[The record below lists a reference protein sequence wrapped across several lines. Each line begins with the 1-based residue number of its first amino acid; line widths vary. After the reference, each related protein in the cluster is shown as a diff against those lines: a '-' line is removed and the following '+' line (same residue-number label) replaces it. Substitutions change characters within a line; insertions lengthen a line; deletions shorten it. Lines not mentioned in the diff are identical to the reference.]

1 MLAMKTL
8 NLLFALACA
17 ATTASMGR
25 AQTLVANQELAFG
38 SFAAGASAGTVTMSA
53 AGGRSAG
60 GGVFLISSGGG
71 AAASFTV
78 TGTPGA
84 TYSITLPG
92 DGVVS
97 MALAG
102 NPGTAMAVNNFV
114 SNPVA
119 TSGST
124 GLLTGG
130 TQILTVGATLSV
142 GSNQASGSYS
152 GSFNV
157 TVNIP

>member
-1 MLAMKTL
+1 MSAMKSL
-8 NLLFALACA
+8 SLLFALACA
-17 ATTASMGR
+17 ATSASQGW
-25 AQTLVANQELAFG
+25 AQTLAANQALAFG
-38 SFAAGASAGTVTMSA
+38 SFSAGASAGTVTISA

-60 GGVFLISSGGG
+60 GGVFLISSGNG

-78 TGTPGA
+78 TGIPGA
-84 TYSITLPG
+84 TYSITLPVN
-92 DGVVS
+92 GVVS

-102 NPGTAMAVNNFV
+102 NPATTMAVNNFV

>member
-1 MLAMKTL
+1 MKTL
-8 NLLFALACA
+8 RLLFALACA
-17 ATTASMGR
+17 VTTASMGW
-25 AQTLVANQELAFG
+25 AQTLVANQALAFG
-38 SFAAGASAGTVTMSA
+38 SFSAGASAGTVTISA
-53 AGGRSAG
+53 AGARGSG
-60 GGVFLISSGGG
+60 GGVFLISSGSG

-84 TYSITLPG
+84 TYSITLP
-92 DGVVS
+92 DNGVVS

-102 NPGTAMAVNNFV
+102 NPGTTMAVNNFV